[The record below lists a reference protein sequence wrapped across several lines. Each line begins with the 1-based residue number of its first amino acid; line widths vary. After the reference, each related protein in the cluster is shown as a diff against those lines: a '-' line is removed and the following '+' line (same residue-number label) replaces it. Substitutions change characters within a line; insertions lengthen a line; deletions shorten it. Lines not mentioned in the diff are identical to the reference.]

1 MNVISFIL
9 TVIKPHKK
17 YIAIPVLNAIIYA
30 HAVVLIPHCIKN
42 IVNSI
47 QYPEASQHLSFY
59 VILFIAVEATIC
71 ISWRFAD
78 WANLNYEPAL
88 RNTISQTI
96 FARLSRHAHRF
107 FQNNF
112 AGSLSAKLGDLVHT
126 IPSMISTMIG
136 GCFLN
141 LITLSI
147 AIVAMAYVSGWL
159 ALGLA
164 LWAGSF
170 VTLSILTMK
179 RFSYLANLS
188 AQAGSS
194 VMAAVVDAVTNMLSV
209 RLFARSKH
217 EASVIGI
224 AQQTYLTASVRRR
237 WFTLKLNAVQSI
249 SFWLYQSSCLLILIW
264 LHAKKQI
271 TAGDFAFILTVN
283 LGLVDQ
289 LWNLSERIRDFADHW
304 GLASQALATFYQ
316 PLEVQ
321 DVPGAEALQA
331 PHGAIQFDHVRFS
344 YPGGES
350 LFQNRSIHIP
360 AGQKVGL
367 VGYSGSGKSTF
378 VNLILRLY
386 DITSGRILIDGQDI
400 ALITQE
406 SLHQAIAV
414 VPQEPTL
421 LHRSIAENIMYGNPT
436 ASREEITA
444 AAYKAAA
451 HDFIMSF
458 PEQYDAEVGEG
469 GSMLSGGQRQRIALA
484 RALLKNAPILILDE
498 ATSQLDTITEK
509 AIQSSL
515 ADWFT
520 HHTDRSQTTLVI
532 AHRLSTLLHM
542 DRILV
547 FDKGVIIQDGTH
559 NELIAQEDSLYSML
573 WRTQVGGFIK
583 E

>member
-9 TVIKPHKK
+9 TVSKPYRK
-17 YIAIPVLNAIIYA
+17 YIAVLISNAIIYA
-30 HAVVLIPHCIKN
+30 HGIVLIPHCIKS
-42 IVNSI
+42 IVNAI
-47 QYPEASQHLSFY
+47 QSPSSENVWFFVY
-59 VILFIAVEATIC
+59 LFIIAEAIIG
-71 ISWRFAD
+71 ISWRLVD
-78 WANLNYEPAL
+78 WASLNYEPAL

-96 FARLSRHAHRF
+96 FARLSLHAHRF

-112 AGSLSAKLGDLVHT
+112 AGSLSAKIGDLVHT
-126 IPSMISTMIG
+126 IPSMITTLIH
-136 GCFLN
+136 GCLLN
-141 LITLSI
+141 LITLTL
-147 AIVAMAYVSGWL
+147 AIIAMAHVSGWL

-164 LWAGSF
+164 LWACSF
-170 VTLSILTMK
+170 ILISLVTMR
-179 RFSYLANLS
+179 RFSYLANMS
-188 AQAGSS
+188 AQAGSG
-194 VMAAVVDAVTNMLSV
+194 VMAAIVDAITNMLSV
-209 RLFARSKH
+209 RLFAQAAH
-217 EASVIGI
+217 EASVIGV
-224 AQQTYLTASVRRR
+224 AQKKYLTASVRRR
-237 WFTLKLNAVQSI
+237 WFTFSLNATQGF
-249 SFWLYQSSCLLILIW
+249 SFWLYQASCLLILVW
-264 LHAKKQI
+264 LHSQQKI
-271 TAGDFAFILTVN
+271 TPGDFAFILTVN

-289 LWNLSERIRDFADHW
+289 LWNLSEKMRDFADHW
-304 GLASQALATFYQ
+304 GLASQALATFYE

-321 DVPGAEALQA
+321 DVPGAQRLNATQ
-331 PHGAIQFDHVRFS
+331 GAIQFDHVRFN

-350 LFQNRSIHIP
+350 LFQNRSITIP

-400 ALITQE
+400 ALVTQE

-421 LHRSIAENIMYGNPT
+421 LHRSIAENIAYGNPT
-436 ASREEITA
+436 ASREEIMA

-451 HDFIMSF
+451 HDFITSF
-458 PEQYDAEVGEG
+458 EAQYDTEVGEG
-469 GSMLSGGQRQRIALA
+469 GSKLSGGQRQRIALA

-520 HHTDRSQTTLVI
+520 QHTNHAQTTLVI

-547 FDKGVIIQDGTH
+547 FERGVIIQDGTH
-559 NELIAQEDSLYSML
+559 NQLIAQEDSLYAML

>member
-1 MNVISFIL
+1 MNVIPFIL
-9 TVIKPHKK
+9 TVTKPYRN
-17 YIAIPVLNAIIYA
+17 YIAIPILNAIIYA
-30 HAVVLIPHCIKN
+30 HAIVLIPHCIKN
-42 IVNSI
+42 IVNTI
-47 QYPEASQHLSFY
+47 QSDAPEAISGH
-59 VILFIAVEATIC
+59 VILFICAEAIVGL
-71 ISWRFAD
+71 SWRLVD
-78 WANLNYEPAL
+78 WASLNYEPAL

-96 FARLSRHAHRF
+96 FARLSLHAHRF

-126 IPSMISTMIG
+126 IPSMVSTLIG
-136 GCFLN
+136 GCLLN

-147 AIVAMAYVSGWL
+147 AIIALSCVSGWL

-164 LWAGSF
+164 VWAGSF
-170 VTLSILTMK
+170 LTLSIFTMK

-188 AQAGSS
+188 AQAGSG
-194 VMAAVVDAVTNMLSV
+194 VMAAVVDAITNMLSV
-209 RLFARSKH
+209 RLFARTAH
-217 EASVIGI
+217 EAAVIGT
-224 AQQTYLTASVRRR
+224 AQKKYLTASRRRR
-237 WFTLKLNAVQSI
+237 WFTLTLNTIQTV
-249 SFWLYQSSCLLILIW
+249 SFWIYQTSCLLILAW
-264 LHAKKQI
+264 LHSHGKI

-289 LWNLSERIRDFADHW
+289 LWNLSEKMRDFADHW

-321 DVPGAEALQA
+321 DISDAQRLHA
-331 PHGAIQFDHVRFS
+331 PHGSIQFDHVRFN

-350 LFQNRSIHIP
+350 LFQNRSIHIT

-386 DITSGRILIDGQDI
+386 DITSGRILIDDQDI
-400 ALITQE
+400 ALVTQE

-421 LHRSIAENIMYGNPT
+421 LHRTIAENIAYGNPT

-458 PEQYDAEVGEG
+458 RDNYDTEVGEG
-469 GSMLSGGQRQRIALA
+469 GSKLSGGQRQRIALA
-484 RALLKNAPILILDE
+484 RALLKDAPILILDE

-520 HHTDRSQTTLVI
+520 HHADHTQTTLVI

-547 FDKGVIIQDGTH
+547 FDRGVIIQDGTH
-559 NELIAQEDSLYSML
+559 NELIAQEDSLYAML